1 MYMIWYVQYL
11 WIQNLA
17 SQSSWSIDIR
27 WRTLNFEDSKMDLL
41 TYVGGGPLPKMIRSP
56 ESGGSNIQPHPP
68 QPRKSH
74 VHNLWWAQYEKEGQ
88 REKGARRLARETEI
102 KLRLRV
108 IWKKDC
114 LFSRCYGTARLNL
127 FWTWIILTSPTAPY
141 GLPLPC
147 LNSRLL
153 DCTAAW
159 TPRFTEGDRGGFRRL
174 TSGYIHWTKMK
185 SANSSHIVT

>member
-1 MYMIWYVQYL
+1 MICTIFVDTKPRIPIFLVYRHSLKNTEL
-11 WIQNLA
+11 WRLQNG
-17 SQSSWSIDIR
+17 SSNIPW
-27 WRTLNFEDSKMDLL
+27 
-41 TYVGGGPLPKMIRSP
+41 GGLLPKMIQSP
-56 ESGGSNIQPHPP
+56 EIGGSNIQPHPP
-68 QPRKSH
+68 GKSH